1 MKRYWYIPT
10 GNEVWFQVAVN
21 LYEAGIAEPVLWNG
35 DDRHFKRAKIIF
47 GDAVVSRQ
55 DIVFYSERITGIGY
69 NGEYADFFLSQ
80 NYTRA
85 KDRCMKMMDR
95 LDMYGTF
102 NRLDRDIIF
111 NKLSIWILKKLKETN
126 PEALV
131 VSENPHTHTSYL
143 MYEICLFLNLK
154 VVKFNTWLPLPL
166 IYLQNVKTS
175 QKVTR
180 KINFSS
186 DEQKALNTQITNFVN
201 NISALSANGTHV
213 LPAIKAQQE
222 EIKFRNK
229 VKFFFNAGLIAFLKE
244 FWFQA
249 RMHFSPHYYPIN
261 PYKLGVISRER
272 IKILRNRNLK
282 RAFVKERGE
291 VNLNSNFIYYALS
304 FEPERTTNPDGGDFH
319 DQAIALAKLR
329 ELVPANVRIV
339 VKEHP
344 TQFYRIER
352 GTKGRSPIF
361 YNFLN
366 NIEGVILV
374 GDEVDSLELI
384 RKSIFV
390 ASISGTVA
398 FESAIIGKPT
408 LIFGDAWYA
417 GCPNIFKWNLKT
429 TYDKIRKYNC
439 HPPESI
445 IDFLIN
451 QKNKYVVFGCQN
463 ISAQKKFVEH
473 LNKNFEN
480 KELKGVTHL
489 LEEFFLN
496 I

>member
-10 GNEVWFQVAVN
+10 GNKVWFQVAVN

-35 DDRHFKRAKIIF
+35 DDRHFERAKNIF
-47 GDAVVSRQ
+47 GDAVISRQ
-55 DIVFYSERITGIGY
+55 EIVFYSERITGINYG
-69 NGEYADFFLSQ
+69 GEYSDFFLSE

-95 LDMYGTF
+95 LDMFGTF

-111 NKLSIWILKKLKETN
+111 NKLSIWILKKFKETN

-143 MYEICLFLNLK
+143 IYEICLFFNLK

-166 IYLQNVKTS
+166 IYLENVKTNE
-175 QKVTR
+175 KIIR

-186 DEQKALNTQITNFVN
+186 NEEKILDGKITNFVN
-201 NISALSANGTHV
+201 NISALRLTGSHV
-213 LPAIKAQQE
+213 LPAIKIQKDELQ
-222 EIKFRNK
+222 FQNK
-229 VKFFFNAGLIAFLKE
+229 VKFFFNAGLVALLKE

-249 RMHFSPHYYPIN
+249 RMHFNPHYYPIN
-261 PYKLGVISRER
+261 PYKLGIITRER
-272 IKILRNRNLK
+272 IKVLRNRNLR
-282 RAFVKERGE
+282 RAFEKERGK
-291 VNLNSNFIYYALS
+291 VNLSSNFIYYALS

-329 ELVPANVRIV
+329 ELAPSNVSIV

-344 TQFYRIER
+344 TQFYRIGR

-366 NIEGVILV
+366 NIEGVTLV

-398 FESAIIGKPT
+398 FESAIMGTPT
-408 LIFGDAWYA
+408 LIFGDAWYR
-417 GCPNIFKWNLKT
+417 GCPNIFTWNSKT
-429 TYDKIRKYNC
+429 TYDEIRDYKC
-439 HPPESI
+439 LPPGSI

-451 QKNKYVVFGCQN
+451 QKNKYAVFGCQN

-473 LNKNFEN
+473 LGGDFES
-480 KELKGVTHL
+480 KEMAGVTHL
-489 LEEFFLN
+489 LEEFFYN